1 MGLFRRNTIFHVE
14 ESLPDPEELKL
25 RFRRRVLLL
34 TVCGFLTV
42 LGAPVVRDLRPYLH
56 GRVEARRFAESMLEA
71 RTLASK
77 ARVPVALEVDSTG
90 QIWKRKFYAPSQGCE
105 KETTGPVGVL
115 PVSGVSW
122 KLKAEQENGESVT
135 GHKLCW
141 HPGKGLLLDTVPL
154 ANAKLLVSLASEVTE
169 GGGPQDLAYVLVT
182 LGGAEL
188 QTISH

>member
-1 MGLFRRNTIFHVE
+1 MALFRRNTIFHVE

-25 RFRRRVLLL
+25 RFRRRVLLI
-34 TVCGFLTV
+34 TVCGFLAV
-42 LGAPVVRDLRPYLH
+42 LGAPVVRDLRPYLN
-56 GRVEARRFAESMLEA
+56 GRVEARHFAESMLEA

-77 ARVPVALEVDSTG
+77 SRMPVALEIDSGG
-90 QIWKRKFYAPSQGCE
+90 QGWKRKFYAPSEGCE
-105 KETTGPVGVL
+105 KEATGPVASFSTAGVA
-115 PVSGVSW
+115 W
-122 KLKAEQENGESVT
+122 KLKAEKENGESVS

-154 ANAKLLVSLASEVTE
+154 ANAKLLVSLAGEVTE
-169 GGGPQDLAYVLVT
+169 GGAPQDLAYVLVT

>member
-25 RFRRRVLLL
+25 RFRRRVLML
-34 TVCGFLTV
+34 TVCGFLAV
-42 LGAPVVRDLRPYLH
+42 LGAPVVRELRPYLH

-77 ARVPVALEVDSTG
+77 ARVPVSLEIDPGG
-90 QIWKRKFYAPSQGCE
+90 QTWKRKFYAPSSGCE
-105 KETTGPVGVL
+105 KETAGPVAAL
-115 PVSGVSW
+115 PASGVIW

-141 HPGKGLLLDTVPL
+141 HPDKGLLLDTVPL
-154 ANAKLLVSLASEVTE
+154 ANAKLLVSLAGETSE
-169 GGGPQDLAYVLVT
+169 GGPAQDLAYVLVT